1 MLNISGLKEVYY
13 DNDFIAFSFE
23 PAKDGYLTIFAFN
36 ETSSLVLY
44 PFENEEY
51 DYLSDTKERLFLK
64 NETVFFPIHE
74 AYEPGYYIELN
85 EALTEEM
92 SVLLFVYTKQPV
104 PWIDKQISLE
114 SVRSWIYKIPINERE
129 VVYRNVLLKHVD

>member
-1 MLNISGLKEVYY
+1 MKHLHWYY
-13 DNDFIAFSFE
+13 
-23 PAKDGYLTIFAFN
+23 
-36 ETSSLVLY
+36 Y

-92 SVLLFVYTKQPV
+92 SVLLFVYTKKPV
-104 PWIDKQISLE
+104 PWIDQHISLE
-114 SVRSWIYKIPINERE
+114 SVRSWIYKIPMNERE
-129 VVYRNVLLKHVD
+129 VVYRNVTAKTCRLICEFDKNDKIFPHFFSLVDFRLYIRSKL